1 MSKPK
6 QGDRLIGPYAK
17 PKVRGSGWAYQP
29 GTLQLGPDQ
38 FIPLD
43 SAQWL
48 AWLQQE
54 LAFRVEQVYYLANQA
69 SLEPD
74 CLSYTVRPER
84 RQRGQVYWYPYKKY
98 HNRRLAGPYL
108 GKIEAVTLAH
118 LDQVALQFLAQIDP
132 DFYHQVCQIGLR
144 SFPNRPPPHAS
155 QENQVFEKEPMAHP
169 FLAKVPQPA
178 ITLPPELPVS
188 VVKNT

>member
-1 MSKPK
+1 MPKPQK
-6 QGDRLIGPYAK
+6 RAKLIGPSAK

-29 GTLQLGPDQ
+29 GTLELGPTE
-38 FIPLD
+38 FISLG
-43 SAQWL
+43 SALWL

-54 LAFRVEQVYYLANQA
+54 LAFRVEQVYYLANK
-69 SLEPD
+69 SGLNPYF
-74 CLSYTVRPER
+74 LSYTVRPER

-98 HNRRLAGPYL
+98 HNQRLYGSYL

-132 DFYHQVCQIGLR
+132 AFYHQVCQIGLY
-144 SFPNRPPPHAS
+144 SFPNRPPPHS
-155 QENQVFEKEPMAHP
+155 RQQNQGFEKEPTAHP

-178 ITLPPELPVS
+178 ITLPSELLVS

>member
-29 GTLQLGPDQ
+29 GTLELGPDQ

-43 SAQWL
+43 SAHWL
-48 AWLQQE
+48 AWLKQE
-54 LAFRVEQVYYLANQA
+54 LAFRVEQVYYLANQ
-69 SLEPD
+69 SGLEPYF
-74 CLSYTVRPER
+74 LSYTVRPER

-98 HNRRLAGPYL
+98 HNRRLDGTYL

-118 LDQVALQFLAQIDP
+118 LDQAALQFLAQIEP

-144 SFPNRPPPHAS
+144 SFPNRPPPPSS
-155 QENQVFEKEPMAHP
+155 QENQVFEKEPTAHP

-178 ITLPPELPVS
+178 ITLPPELPFS
-188 VVKNT
+188 VVKST